1 MMKDKKDLEIFILN
15 EVQTV
20 AINQGKKDIKAGNYI
35 LNETLNDEVVNRY
48 GTK

>member
-1 MMKDKKDLEIFILN
+1 MKDKKDLEIFIVN

-20 AINQGKKDIKAGNYI
+20 AINQSKKEIELGNYI
-35 LNETLNDEVVNRY
+35 LNETLNDEVINRY